1 MTVKTLSKHTNI
13 KFSSHRLVIH
23 EIHFFY
29 LYIYSSLK
37 KILKNVNNK
46 MRFNLINIYLKIYMQ
61 NFTTKLAWENRI
73 SPYNN
78 FETKEIKYRM
88 YKNQ

>member
-1 MTVKTLSKHTNI
+1 
-13 KFSSHRLVIH
+13 
-23 EIHFFY
+23 
-29 LYIYSSLK
+29 
-37 KILKNVNNK
+37 

-61 NFTTKLAWENRI
+61 NFTTKLARENRV

>member
-1 MTVKTLSKHTNI
+1 
-13 KFSSHRLVIH
+13 
-23 EIHFFY
+23 
-29 LYIYSSLK
+29 
-37 KILKNVNNK
+37 
-46 MRFNLINIYLKIYMQ
+46 MRFNLLNIYLKIYMQ
-61 NFTTKLAWENRI
+61 NFTTKLAWENRV

>member
-1 MTVKTLSKHTNI
+1 
-13 KFSSHRLVIH
+13 
-23 EIHFFY
+23 
-29 LYIYSSLK
+29 
-37 KILKNVNNK
+37 
-46 MRFNLINIYLKIYMQ
+46 MQ
-61 NFTTKLAWENRI
+61 NFTTKLAWENGV

>member
-1 MTVKTLSKHTNI
+1 
-13 KFSSHRLVIH
+13 
-23 EIHFFY
+23 
-29 LYIYSSLK
+29 
-37 KILKNVNNK
+37 

-61 NFTTKLAWENRI
+61 NFTTKLAWENGV